1 MKINELLAGEFKIY
15 TSIEEQAMLDK
26 LKSPAFLHTFTERE
40 QVIIEGMIR
49 KSLVIKLGMENPRVI
64 ANEF

>member
-1 MKINELLAGEFKIY
+1 MKINELLQGFSIY
-15 TSIEEQAMLDK
+15 TSNEEALMLEK
-26 LKSPAFLHTFTERE
+26 LQEPALLHSFSERE

-49 KSLVIKLGMENPRVI
+49 KSLVIKIGNSNPKVI